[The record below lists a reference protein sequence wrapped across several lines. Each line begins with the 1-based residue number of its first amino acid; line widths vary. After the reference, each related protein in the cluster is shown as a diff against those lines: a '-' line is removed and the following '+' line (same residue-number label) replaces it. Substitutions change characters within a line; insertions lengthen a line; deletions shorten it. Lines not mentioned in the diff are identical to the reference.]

1 MKKLITIILIS
12 SAYILGAGPYGEKIV
27 QMYRQKIKNSLK
39 HQENS
44 IIVLCEMGF
53 RRDKVNQA
61 LKLKS

>member
-12 SAYILGAGPYGEKIV
+12 SAYILGIGPFADKLIK
-27 QMYRQKIKNSLK
+27 MYRQKIKNNLK

-44 IIVLCEMGF
+44 VKVLCEMGF
-53 RRDKVNQA
+53 KRDKVNQA